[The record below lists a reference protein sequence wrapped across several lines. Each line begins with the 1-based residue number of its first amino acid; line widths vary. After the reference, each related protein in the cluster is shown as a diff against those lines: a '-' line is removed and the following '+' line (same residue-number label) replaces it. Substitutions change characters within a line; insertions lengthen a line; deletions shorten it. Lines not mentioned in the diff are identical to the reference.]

1 MAARPRLG
9 NGAPAMPGGTGV
21 PHQLPLA
28 AALRASEPLSG
39 LLQRLRQS
47 QARLDTVR
55 SCLPEAL
62 WPALQAGPVDDA
74 GWSLLVSN
82 PAAAAKLR
90 QLLPQL
96 QAQLEQAGW
105 PPLPI
110 RLRVQARQR

>member
-1 MAARPRLG
+1 MAVRPRFG
-9 NGAPAMPGGTGV
+9 SGPALPAGSTGV

-28 AALRASEPLSG
+28 AALRGSEPLTS

-47 QARLDTVR
+47 QARLETIR
-55 SCLPEAL
+55 PGLPEAL
-62 WPALQAGPVDDA
+62 WPAVQPGPVDDA

-96 QAQLEQAGW
+96 QEQLAQAGW
-105 PPLPI
+105 APLPI
-110 RLRVQARQR
+110 RLRVQATHR